1 MARIGANTIAEAAA
15 ATATTLSTGNA
26 IINGDMAVNQRG
38 NMTGSTNSVSDLAN
52 NDTEFCLDR
61 WKIFSDT
68 NDVIDVSQDTTVPSN
83 AGLHS
88 MKLDVET
95 ANKKFGVAQAIES
108 FDCQDLI
115 GNEVTLSFQ
124 AKVSDASKLDNVKCA
139 IIAWSSTADDLTDD
153 MIAAWGT
160 EDTNPTLAS
169 NYTYENTPANLS
181 VTTSFAKYSVTAT
194 VDTSSAANIVVFI
207 WSDVTD
213 TTAGHF
219 LFITDVQLEKG
230 DEATAFVREKRH
242 VQQMNCERFYQ
253 IFDYNAEMVTVAGDN
268 STAQAFGNIPLG
280 MGMRTTPTFTEV
292 GTYAFADGANS
303 NSSNPTITI
312 QSSAR
317 QDATVTLVK
326 YCTMKWD
333 YDNDRTKGAGYV
345 HISSGTRGN
354 MQYLAEIW

>member
-1 MARIGANTIAEAAA
+1 MPYIGSEPSAGIRQPVI
-15 ATATTLSTGNA
+15 NA
-26 IINGDMAVNQRG
+26 VINGDMAVNQRG

-95 ANKKFGVAQAIES
+95 TNKKFGVAQAIES

-124 AKVSDASKLDNVKCA
+124 AKVSSTAKLDNVKCA
-139 IIAWSSTADDLTDD
+139 IIAWSSTADTLTDD
-153 MIAAWGT
+153 MISAWEAEGT
-160 EDTNPTLAS
+160 EPTLAS
-169 NYTYENTPANLS
+169 NYTYENSPANLGL
-181 VTTSFAKYSVTAT
+181 TTSFAKYSITAT

-230 DEATAFVREKRH
+230 STANAFVRENRH
-242 VQQMNCERFYQ
+242 IQQMNCERFYQ
-253 IFDYNAEMVTVAGDN
+253 IYDHNAEMVTVAGAN
-268 STAQAFGNIPLG
+268 SNGASFGIQPLG
-280 MGMRTTPTFTEV
+280 MGMRTTPTFSEV

-303 NSSNPTITI
+303 NSSNPTISIET
-312 QSSAR
+312 SAR
-317 QDATVTLVK
+317 QDATVTLL
-326 YCTMKWD
+326 KWVILKFD
-333 YDNDRTKGAGYV
+333 YDNDKTAGAGYV
-345 HISSGTRGN
+345 HVPSGTRGN

>member
-1 MARIGANTIAEAAA
+1 MPYLGSEPSAGTRQPVI
-15 ATATTLSTGNA
+15 NA

-124 AKVSDASKLDNVKCA
+124 AKVSSTAKLDNIKCA
-139 IIAWSSTADDLTDD
+139 IIAWSSTADTLTDD
-153 MIAAWGT
+153 MISAWEAEGT
-160 EDTNPTLAS
+160 DPTLAS
-169 NYTYENTPANLS
+169 NFTYENTPANLGL
-181 VTTSFAKYSVTAT
+181 TTSFAKYSITAT
-194 VDTSSAANIVVFI
+194 VDTSSTTNIVVFI

-219 LFITDVQLEKG
+219 LYITDVQLEKG
-230 DEATAFVREKRH
+230 STANTFVRESRH
-242 VQQMNCERFYQ
+242 IQQMNCERFYQ
-253 IFDYNAEMVTVAGDN
+253 IYDHNAEMTSIASTN
-268 STAQAFGNIPLG
+268 STGQAYEMRPLG
-280 MGMRTTPTFTEV
+280 MGMRTTPTFSEV
-292 GTYAFADGANS
+292 GTWAFADNNNS
-303 NSSNPTITI
+303 NSSNPTISI
-312 QSSAR
+312 QTSPR
-317 QDATVTLVK
+317 QDATVNLLKWVILK
-326 YCTMKWD
+326 YD
-333 YDNDRTKGAGYV
+333 YDNDRVVGSGYV
-345 HISSGTRGN
+345 HVPSGTRAN
-354 MQYLAEIW
+354 MQFLAEIW

>member
-1 MARIGANTIAEAAA
+1 MPYIGSEPSAGTRQPVI
-15 ATATTLSTGNA
+15 NA
-26 IINGDMAVNQRG
+26 VINGDMAVNQRG
-38 NMTGSTNSVSDLAN
+38 DMTGSANAVSGLTN

-95 ANKKFGVAQAIES
+95 TNKKFGVAQAIES

-124 AKVSDASKLDNVKCA
+124 AKVSNTSKLDNVKCA
-139 IIAWSSTADDLTDD
+139 IIAWSSTADSLTDD
-153 MIAAWGT
+153 MISAWEAEGT
-160 EDTNPTLAS
+160 EPTLAS
-169 NYTYENTPANLS
+169 NYTYENSPANLGL
-181 VTTSFAKYSVTAT
+181 TTSFAKYSITAT

-230 DEATAFVREKRH
+230 STANAFVRENRH

-253 IFDYNAEMVTVAGDN
+253 IFDYNAEFVMFAGTN
-268 STAQAFGNIPLG
+268 STGQSYSNVPLG
-280 MGMRTTPTFTEV
+280 MGMRTTPTFSEV
-292 GTYAFADGANS
+292 GTIVFADGANS
-303 NSSNPTITI
+303 NSSNCTVTI
-312 QSSAR
+312 QASAR
-317 QDATVTLVK
+317 QDATVNLVK
-326 YCTMKWD
+326 YCTMKLD
-333 YDNDRTKGAGYV
+333 YDNDKAVGAGYI
-345 HISSGTRGN
+345 HIPSGSSAN
-354 MQYLAEIW
+354 WQFLAEIW

>member
-26 IINGDMAVNQRG
+26 IINGDMAINQRG

-213 TTAGHF
+213 TTTGHV
-219 LFITDVQLEKG
+219 LYVADVQLEPG
-230 DEATAFVREKRH
+230 ATANDFRRELVATTMTNCQRYYHEGLYAFVSVSATQLVFNINFP
-242 VQQMNCERFYQ
+242 VQ
-253 IFDYNAEMVTVAGDN
+253 
-268 STAQAFGNIPLG
+268 
-280 MGMRTTPTFTEV
+280 MRTSPTTSHEYPQDGTANDIYNLGTAATPTFV
-292 GTYAFADGANS
+292 PNGSFADINGYRFAYDFDAGL
-303 NSSNPTITI
+303 TADDGY
-312 QSSAR
+312 QSYFYF
-317 QDATVTLVK
+317 DAEL
-326 YCTMKWD
+326 
-333 YDNDRTKGAGYV
+333 
-345 HISSGTRGN
+345 
-354 MQYLAEIW
+354 

>member
-124 AKVSDASKLDNVKCA
+124 AKVSSTAKLDNVKCA
-139 IIAWSSTADDLTDD
+139 VIAWSSTADDLTDD
-153 MIAAWGT
+153 MISAWEAEGT
-160 EDTNPTLAS
+160 EPTLAS
-169 NYTYENTPANLS
+169 NFTYENTPANLGL
-181 VTTSFAKYSVTAT
+181 TTSFAKYSITAT
-194 VDTSSAANIVVFI
+194 VDTSSTTNIVVFI

-219 LFITDVQLEKG
+219 LYITDVQLEKG
-230 DEATAFVREKRH
+230 STANTFVRENRQ

-253 IFDYNAEMVTVAGDN
+253 ICDHNAEMVTVAGAN
-268 STAQAFGNIPLG
+268 SNGASFGIQPLG
-280 MGMRTTPTFTEV
+280 NGMRTTPTFSEV

-312 QSSAR
+312 QTSPR
-317 QDATVTLVK
+317 QDTTVNLVK
-326 YCTMKWD
+326 WVILKYD
-333 YDNDRTKGAGYV
+333 YDNDKTAGAGYV
-345 HISSGTRGN
+345 HITTGRGN
-354 MQYLAEIW
+354 FQYLAEIW